1 MLGYDV
7 IDKDDLLEASFATA
21 GTISPEV
28 RADLSR
34 KADTLMRKRV
44 ELRDRAVL
52 VSFWRRPE
60 LSATSGT
67 PTDWLFGL
75 PDVIEVHC
83 SCRPETAAH
92 RFIER
97 SRNAAHGDDAA
108 DPTEILAQFRALHA
122 LGPLGVGRL
131 VEVDTE
137 LSPNLAAVLRRII
150 GPADDPSPDG

>member
-67 PTDWLFGL
+67 LLVSARDRSTP
-75 PDVIEVHC
+75 I
-83 SCRPETAAH
+83 H
-92 RFIER
+92 R
-97 SRNAAHGDDAA
+97 
-108 DPTEILAQFRALHA
+108 
-122 LGPLGVGRL
+122 
-131 VEVDTE
+131 
-137 LSPNLAAVLRRII
+137 AVPQRRTWR
-150 GPADDPSPDG
+150 